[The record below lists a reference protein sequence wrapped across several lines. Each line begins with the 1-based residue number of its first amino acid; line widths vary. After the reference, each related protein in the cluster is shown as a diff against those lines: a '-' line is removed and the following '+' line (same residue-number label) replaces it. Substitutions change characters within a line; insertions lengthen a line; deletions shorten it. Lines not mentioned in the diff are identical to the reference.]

1 MGEVATK
8 ICGGSGPLDWLIKQ
22 YGDDVGRFI
31 AVEKV
36 KQILDGKIG
45 EVKNVV
51 GQQSGGVL
59 NQVQGT
65 IDGKKVEL
73 GNTFQG
79 YKDMIN
85 QKVPGGISSL

>member
-1 MGEVATK
+1 
-8 ICGGSGPLDWLIKQ
+8 
-22 YGDDVGRFI
+22 
-31 AVEKV
+31 
-36 KQILDGKIG
+36 
-45 EVKNVV
+45 VKNVV